1 LEIGPPLAG
10 TPLGGSVYRAVETGG
25 TDNHEPDGAPAV
37 QIFALEIWQQDAGC
51 EQAATKVINSVHYQL
66 RHQYQGAQ
74 TTKARPETRKALRA
88 VVLGR
93 FPHGQYDV
101 STIHIRSPRKA
112 TSYRSAYFEAVFPK
126 LRITIFGS
134 RGKHQQMLL
143 TYKLHPRLC
152 QQEEAG
158 CQIGSPHHVR
168 KSLRQYKEALQPA
181 LSRLPG
187 AGVPPASCLVS
198 NQTRTSHAESDRS
211 KEALI
216 TGNPSSEVSNIN
228 LIDTGW

>member
-1 LEIGPPLAG
+1 MA
-10 TPLGGSVYRAVETGG
+10 TGRR
-25 TDNHEPDGAPAV
+25 
-37 QIFALEIWQQDAGC
+37 LRRGC
-51 EQAATKVINSVHYQL
+51 HKGHKPVHYQL
-66 RHQYQGAQ
+66 RHQYRGAQ

-93 FPHGQYDV
+93 FPHGQYNV

-126 LRITIFGS
+126 LRITIFAS

-158 CQIGSPHHVR
+158 CRIGSPHHMR

-216 TGNPSSEVSNIN
+216 TSNRCSEVSNIN
-228 LIDTGW
+228 LIDTGRSCPLFPKAVVHELAQFLGGLHYKRSPLHN